1 MEDDYKEGRQLP
13 GRRCVSLEAAVG
25 YLHSPTPLFFLSIF
39 GFLVAWEWELD
50 VGPAFF
56 FLFLIHL
63 LADDNFF
70 LVTFCRRTLLTQLT
84 DRF

>member
-56 FLFLIHL
+56 FLFLNDDWPDEDNLIVHTIH
-63 LADDNFF
+63 
-70 LVTFCRRTLLTQLT
+70 R
-84 DRF
+84 

>member
-1 MEDDYKEGRQLP
+1 M
-13 GRRCVSLEAAVG
+13 SLEAAVG

-56 FLFLIHL
+56 FLFLN
-63 LADDNFF
+63 DDWPDGR
-70 LVTFCRRTLLTQLT
+70 LYPAQHTREKEREEKMVLGSMKGLSS
-84 DRF
+84 

>member
-56 FLFLIHL
+56 FLFLIRPTSVSL
-63 LADDNFF
+63 SNLK
-70 LVTFCRRTLLTQLT
+70 VYGIEQP
-84 DRF
+84 